1 MKTAVLACV
10 VVAARGLVLPRGGVA
25 TPRGAAVTR
34 RAAADEGV
42 VSALGRL
49 REDLEALDA
58 DAAARPRVSGGE
70 AAALAASVSAAAA
83 APFLEN
89 PALAE
94 LGVPAAALV
103 VAAVGVAAEYGGRV
117 ATATAKEVAAVALR
131 TASEAEA
138 ALAAAERAKS
148 ACPLCAG
155 LAAAAAAVA
164 LALPRAAPPLLLGAA
179 PVAGALCAAVGA
191 LAHARAAARAAAAE
205 NLGRRRFASSAEV
218 GATWR
223 SQTEMVFARDLSERR
238 RHATVALALLPAPL
252 AALIPGS
259 GQFRAVAAASASAAQ
274 AAYHVAAAEWGVAH
288 AADAVADKQR
298 TAAIID
304 TYANQAAR
312 VGALLPFTSALAGLC
327 AAAAAVVVEVAPA
340 AAVLF
345 PAAGAVCAAAASVS
359 KACCEAD
366 ASAAAAASRGL
377 AEAKP
382 RGGTFA
388 GAALRGFWAAFS

>member
-10 VVAARGLVLPRGGVA
+10 VVAARGLVPPRGAVL
-25 TPRGAAVTR
+25 PRGAAVAR

-58 DAAARPRVSGGE
+58 DAAARPRVSSGE

-148 ACPLCAG
+148 ACPLCAY
-155 LAAAAAAVA
+155 
-164 LALPRAAPPLLLGAA
+164 
-179 PVAGALCAAVGA
+179 
-191 LAHARAAARAAAAE
+191 
-205 NLGRRRFASSAEV
+205 LGRRGEAPSSQIL
-218 GATWR
+218 GGGGPR
-223 SQTEMVFARDLSERR
+223 RRARVRERADLS
-238 RHATVALALLPAPL
+238 
-252 AALIPGS
+252 LIHISEPT
-259 GQFRAVAAASASAAQ
+259 RP
-274 AAYHVAAAEWGVAH
+274 Y
-288 AADAVADKQR
+288 
-298 TAAIID
+298 
-304 TYANQAAR
+304 
-312 VGALLPFTSALAGLC
+312 
-327 AAAAAVVVEVAPA
+327 
-340 AAVLF
+340 
-345 PAAGAVCAAAASVS
+345 
-359 KACCEAD
+359 
-366 ASAAAAASRGL
+366 
-377 AEAKP
+377 
-382 RGGTFA
+382 
-388 GAALRGFWAAFS
+388 

>member
-1 MKTAVLACV
+1 V
-10 VVAARGLVLPRGGVA
+10 
-25 TPRGAAVTR
+25 
-34 RAAADEGV
+34 
-42 VSALGRL
+42 
-49 REDLEALDA
+49 
-58 DAAARPRVSGGE
+58 
-70 AAALAASVSAAAA
+70 
-83 APFLEN
+83 
-89 PALAE
+89 
-94 LGVPAAALV
+94 
-103 VAAVGVAAEYGGRV
+103 
-117 ATATAKEVAAVALR
+117 
-131 TASEAEA
+131 
-138 ALAAAERAKS
+138 
-148 ACPLCAG
+148 
-155 LAAAAAAVA
+155 
-164 LALPRAAPPLLLGAA
+164 AA

>member
-10 VVAARGLVLPRGGVA
+10 VVAARGLVLPRGVTTPRA
-25 TPRGAAVTR
+25 VLPRGAAVAR

-164 LALPRAAPPLLLGAA
+164 LALPRAAPPLLLGAS
-179 PVAGALCAAVGA
+179 PVAGAL
-191 LAHARAAARAAAAE
+191 
-205 NLGRRRFASSAEV
+205 SS
-218 GATWR
+218 
-223 SQTEMVFARDLSERR
+223 SERR
-238 RHATVALALLPAPL
+238 GPTSEQAGPHTGAPHV
-252 AALIPGS
+252 GV
-259 GQFRAVAAASASAAQ
+259 RAIFVGTDLGNFGPQ
-274 AAYHVAAAEWGVAH
+274 APRGR
-288 AADAVADKQR
+288 KRQR
-298 TAAIID
+298 
-304 TYANQAAR
+304 
-312 VGALLPFTSALAGLC
+312 AGRS
-327 AAAAAVVVEVAPA
+327 AAAVRP
-340 AAVLF
+340 
-345 PAAGAVCAAAASVS
+345 G
-359 KACCEAD
+359 
-366 ASAAAAASRGL
+366 GL
-377 AEAKP
+377 P
-382 RGGTFA
+382 RCSHRLGHPP
-388 GAALRGFWAAFS
+388 

>member
-10 VVAARGLVLPRGGVA
+10 VVAARGLVLPRGVTTPRA
-25 TPRGAAVTR
+25 VLPRGAAVAR

-164 LALPRAAPPLLLGAA
+164 LALPRAAPPLLPSRGGA
-179 PVAGALCAAVGA
+179 
-191 LAHARAAARAAAAE
+191 RRAAAAVP
-205 NLGRRRFASSAEV
+205 GGGCISARPPQRPDALPGE
-218 GATWR
+218 GSRW
-223 SQTEMVFARDLSERR
+223 ERMDVLQP
-238 RHATVALALLPAPL
+238 RHARVP
-252 AALIPGS
+252 
-259 GQFRAVAAASASAAQ
+259 RVVAADNV
-274 AAYHVAAAEWGVAH
+274 YGDVHTGVTTH
-288 AADAVADKQR
+288 QK
-298 TAAIID
+298 
-304 TYANQAAR
+304 
-312 VGALLPFTSALAGLC
+312 G
-327 AAAAAVVVEVAPA
+327 
-340 AAVLF
+340 
-345 PAAGAVCAAAASVS
+345 
-359 KACCEAD
+359 
-366 ASAAAAASRGL
+366 
-377 AEAKP
+377 
-382 RGGTFA
+382 
-388 GAALRGFWAAFS
+388 